1 MKRITMYGRT
11 FEVKR
16 VKGIVGNYCR
26 LLPLDDC
33 YNRPSRYK
41 EDVYYSWVDF
51 FRLNFPLPNL
61 YGYDI
66 DYGVRSFNVSMF
78 TFDCIYRTPKA
89 TLLFHI
95 TPSHNYLTIYTI
107 D

>member
-1 MKRITMYGRT
+1 MKKITMYGRT

-16 VKGIVGNYCR
+16 VKGIDVDNRR
-26 LLPLDDC
+26 LKSLDEC

-41 EDVYYSWVDF
+41 EAVYYSWLDF
-51 FRLNFPLPNL
+51 FRLNFPLLNPSV
-61 YGYDI
+61 YI
-66 DYGVRSFNVSMF
+66 DYGIRSFNVSMF
-78 TFDCIYRTPKA
+78 TFDCVYCTPKV
-89 TLLFHI
+89 TLRFHI